1 MRNLIA
7 MMDMINAP
15 HKVISIDFICDDVLA
30 VFCVP
35 NSIHAT
41 PETVSKP
48 LSKCSRA
55 LTNSTPNGKRRASRR
70 SRSALT
76 FTHIGGRFVVLIFFR
91 RSHDIADACQ
101 VARDAISANAK
112 YSLR

>member
-1 MRNLIA
+1 MNKLFA
-7 MMDMINAP
+7 MMGKIIAP
-15 HKVISIDFICDDVLA
+15 HQGITLDFIGDVVLA
-30 VFCVP
+30 VFGVP

-76 FTHIGGRFVVLIFFR
+76 FTHIGGRFVILIFFR

-101 VARDAISANAK
+101 IARDAISANAK